1 VKRRLKSTLQSKT
14 AEQTSSAVF
23 AFESP
28 CRYRRSKIIGQG
40 SQGKNRWTII
50 LTGESSAEQTGPSL
64 FGSTSR
70 LQCNVFLRENM
81 PLEPGHAHPALVY
94 DEFESG

>member
-1 VKRRLKSTLQSKT
+1 VKQRLKSTLQSMA

-28 CRYRRSKIIGQG
+28 GRYRLSKIIAQG
-40 SQGKNRWTII
+40 SLDNNPDR
-50 LTGESSAEQTGPSL
+50 ESSAEQIEPSL

-70 LQCNVFLRENM
+70 LQCNVFLRDNM
-81 PLEPGHAHPALVY
+81 PLEPGHAHPSLVY